1 MALPNAVKLKAGC
14 ADMNHDVKTMT
25 DGAAVVMGLGG
36 FLGWMTPVVA
46 LIGGVLTIVWMVIR
60 IWETDTVQRW
70 AYQDAVNRKK
80 ADDEDKKV

>member
-1 MALPNAVKLKAGC
+1 MASPNGVEPVERC
-14 ADMNHDVKTMT
+14 TDMNHDTKTMV

-70 AYQDAVNRKK
+70 AHKDAVNK
-80 ADDEDKKV
+80 

>member
-1 MALPNAVKLKAGC
+1 
-14 ADMNHDVKTMT
+14 MNHDVKTMT

-36 FLGWMTPVVA
+36 FLGWMTPVVT